1 MKTTATGKS
10 ENILND
16 CPARL
21 LHFID
26 AELFFFVDRY
36 LNRFAV
42 TREPL
47 LNIQSAHDRSRAFIR
62 NLLMVNDK

>member
-16 CPARL
+16 CPARQ

-26 AELFFFVDRY
+26 AELFFLSIVISID
-36 LNRFAV
+36 L
-42 TREPL
+42 PL
-47 LNIQSAHDRSRAFIR
+47 PANHF
-62 NLLMVNDK
+62 